1 MPTTSHALPPRQRSA
16 HGSAGDAAWGS
27 VCDWG
32 QAWGS
37 EERQPLMRLGRIY
50 LAGRNDAM
58 FAPGGGE
65 TQLLKTAQALRDLG
79 LDARLW
85 RPWEDRLQPG
95 DWLHLFGS
103 CPEFAPVAAAA
114 RQQGVQVAVSTI
126 AWFSARALWHEAA
139 NLRQG
144 IARVARFAVRAACPA
159 IPSWRRRLYH
169 LADRLLPNSQA
180 EAQQLCRYF
189 DVPRDKIA
197 VVPNAADLRFAD
209 AAADAFQ
216 RQFGLRDF
224 VLYAGRIEPR
234 KNQLAFLQAM
244 HGSALPMV
252 VLGDAVPGHQAY
264 YHRCRAE
271 AGPNVT
277 FLPRLPHDGQLLA
290 SCYAACRCLVLTSLF
305 ETPGLVALEAAAQG
319 VPLVLTDRGCT
330 REYFGEH
337 ARYVSPFDR
346 VAIRSAVEAAAAS
359 PRCARRAAHVA
370 RHFSW
375 QAAARATAAA
385 YLASTQSAFAEKD
398 AACSRNPSGEDF
410 GAALD
415 PIPRDSACGLAGCWD
430 ATGT

>member
-1 MPTTSHALPPRQRSA
+1 V
-16 HGSAGDAAWGS
+16 WGR

-32 QAWGS
+32 QPWSGQQQ
-37 EERQPLMRLGRIY
+37 ERLAALGRIY
-50 LAGRNDAM
+50 LAGRNEAM

-65 TQLLKTAQALRDLG
+65 TQLIKTAAALRELG

-85 RPWEDRLQPG
+85 RPWEDHLRPG
-95 DWLHLFGS
+95 DWLHFFGS
-103 CPEFAPVAAAA
+103 CPEFVPVAATA
-114 RQQGVQVAVSTI
+114 RQQSVKVAVSTI
-126 AWFSARALWHEAA
+126 AWFSASALWHEAA
-139 NLRQG
+139 TLRQG
-144 IARVARFAVRAACPA
+144 LARVTRFAVRAALPR

-189 DVPRDKIA
+189 GVPRDKIS
-197 VVPNAADLRFAD
+197 VVPNAADLRFAE
-209 AAADAFQ
+209 ATADAFQ

-234 KNQLAFLQAM
+234 KNQLGFLQAM
-244 HGSALPMV
+244 RGSSLPV
-252 VLGDAVPGHQAY
+252 VILGDAVPGYEAY
-264 YHRCRAE
+264 YRRCRAE

-277 FLPRLPHDGQLLA
+277 FLSRLPHDGQMLA

-337 ARYVSPFDR
+337 AWYVSPRDR
-346 VAIRSAVEAAAAS
+346 AAIRSAVEAAATL

-370 RHFSW
+370 HHFSW

-410 GAALD
+410 DAVPG
-415 PIPRDSACGLAGCWD
+415 PILPDSVCGLAGCWD
-430 ATGT
+430 ATDT